1 MKRILGLT
9 IIVAIIFALIGCGEA
24 ENTAENVAVNETENT
39 PMATEETEVTEDQV
53 VNIYTDRH
61 YDTDQALYDAFTA
74 ETGIQV
80 NVVKAKSDEL
90 LERLKIEGEETE
102 ADLVVTSDVGR
113 LYRAQ
118 SEGLI
123 KPFESELVKS
133 NVPEHLRSTED
144 FWTALTVRAR
154 VIAYVKDRVDPSTLS
169 TYEAL
174 TEPEWAGKVVVRS
187 SSNIYNQS
195 LMASFIAIN
204 GEEAAKNW
212 AAGLVINMARDPEG
226 NDRDQMK
233 AIVGGVGD
241 VAIVNTYYVGKLL
254 NSSDE
259 YEVEVGKQIGVFFP
273 NQETNGTHINISG
286 AGLTAHG
293 KNSDNATLLIEYLTG
308 EKAQSDYANA
318 NYEYPVNEAV
328 APSELL
334 QSWGEFKI
342 QSLDLSVLGELNT
355 EAVKLMNEAGW
366 Q

>member
-1 MKRILGLT
+1 MKK
-9 IIVAIIFALIGCGEA
+9 IISLLIIATMVFAMIGCG
-24 ENTAENVAVNETENT
+24 
-39 PMATEETEVTEDQV
+39 ATEENNVSSEVSDKETVTEEKV

-61 YDTDQALYDAFTA
+61 YDTDQALYDTFTA

-90 LERLKIEGEETE
+90 LERLKIEGEDTE

-118 SEGLI
+118 TEGLI
-123 KPFESELVKS
+123 KPFASETLKN
-133 NVPEHLRSTED
+133 NVPSNLRSTED

-154 VIAYVKDRVDPSTLS
+154 VITYVKDRVDPSTLS

-174 TEPEWAGKVVVRS
+174 TEEAWAGKVVVRS
-187 SSNIYNQS
+187 STNIYNQS
-195 LMASFIAIN
+195 LMASFIELN
-204 GEEAAKNW
+204 GADNAKAW
-212 AAGLVINMARDPEG
+212 AEGLVKNMARVPEG

-233 AIVGGVGD
+233 AIVAGEGD

-259 YEVEVGKQIGVFFP
+259 YEVEVGEQIGVFFP

-286 AGLTAHG
+286 AGLTKHG
-293 KNSDNATLLIEYLTG
+293 KNTDSATLLLEYLTG

-318 NYEYPVNEAV
+318 NYEYPVNANV
-328 APSELL
+328 QPSELL
-334 QSWGEFKI
+334 QSWGTFKAQDI
-342 QSLDLSVLGELNT
+342 DLSVLGALNT
-355 EAVKLMNEAGW
+355 DAVKLLNEAGW
-366 Q
+366 K